1 MKFLDVRYINS
12 LFLFGLLVL
21 PIVVHAAEES
31 TSPFGL
37 DTSIEGMRSQ
47 QFSVSI
53 FYFLV
58 TAIFIFLIFIFM
70 FMFKAKASKL
80 KTGEK
85 WLFAWLILGVI
96 VAIVFGAAQMLHGYL
111 F

>member
-1 MKFLDVRYINS
+1 MKHLNVRYINS
-12 LFLFGLLVL
+12 SLLFGLLVL
-21 PIVVHAAEES
+21 PIVLYAAEDS
-31 TSPFGL
+31 TGPFGV

-70 FMFKAKASKL
+70 FMLKAKAAKL

-85 WLFAWLILGVI
+85 WLFAWLILGVV
-96 VAIVFGAAQMLHGYL
+96 VAIVFGATQMLHGYL